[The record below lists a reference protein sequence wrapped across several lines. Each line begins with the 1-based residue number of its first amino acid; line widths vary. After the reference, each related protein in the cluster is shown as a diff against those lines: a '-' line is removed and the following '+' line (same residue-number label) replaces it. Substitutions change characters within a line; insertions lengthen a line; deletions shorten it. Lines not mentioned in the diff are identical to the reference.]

1 MIQLQGIDVALGG
14 NQILEG
20 LTWTLKDGKR
30 IGLIG
35 PNGAGKTTL
44 LRVIGGYR
52 DPDDGQVARSG
63 SVGYLA
69 QDVQE
74 VTSGRSVIEE
84 TLTAF
89 EAIEALQD
97 REEALTQ
104 ALDLPG
110 ANQAKILRELEAIHE
125 RLAIQEA
132 HSAQSRAETVLE
144 GLGFSTDDLT
154 RPVDTLSGGYRMR
167 VSLARILLQRP
178 DVLLLDEPTNHL
190 DILSIDWLE
199 QYLSSY
205 AGTVVLVSHDRYF
218 LNRMINTVAHL
229 YRGRITE
236 YAGNYDYFLVER
248 EKRRSLEQ
256 AAYENQQREI
266 LQAERFIARFRYKA
280 SKARQVQSRIKHLEK
295 LERLLPPD
303 SPDAQI
309 RIRFPSPN
317 RSGRTVLSVSEFS
330 KTYASTE
337 EQDVCVFDKAGPL
350 EITRGQK
357 IALIGKNGA
366 GKSTLARVL
375 FGSEA
380 IEGSCKEG
388 HNVETRFFAQ
398 HQADS
403 LIATDTVLESLD
415 REAVGREEGYLRT
428 LLGAFLFTG
437 DDVFKPVQALSGGEK
452 SRLALA
458 RTLVNP
464 ANFLI
469 LDEPTNHLDIQ
480 SIKVLIEALRQY
492 SGTFVVVSHDR
503 HFLDHVANVIWHI
516 GDQAVRT
523 YEGTYSEYRWALT
536 HGSLS
541 RIGQELPAA
550 EIPTRKSRTRSGGPK
565 TKEEKRREAE
575 ARNRAYREAQLNGQ
589 PATDELTPHQ
599 KQWLCDEA
607 ESAIAEAESR
617 KLTAEKTLADPNV
630 YSNPVRAKE
639 ASANYTSIQKEL
651 DDLYARWEALAE
663 SLGDHSRE

>member
-20 LTWTLKDGKR
+20 LTWTPKDGKR

-44 LRVIGGYR
+44 LRVIGGYLE
-52 DPDDGQVARSG
+52 PDDGQVARSG

-84 TLTAF
+84 TLAAF

-97 REEALTQ
+97 REESLTQ

-110 ANQAKILRELEAIHE
+110 ANQTKILQNLEAIHE

-132 HSAQSRAETVLE
+132 HSAQARAETVLE
-144 GLGFSTDDLT
+144 GLGFSTNDLT
-154 RPVDTLSGGYRMR
+154 RPADTLSGGYRMR
-167 VSLARILLQRP
+167 VSLARILLQKP

-199 QYLSSY
+199 KYLSNY

-229 YRGRITE
+229 YRGRIAE

-248 EKRRSLEQ
+248 KKRRTLEQ

-330 KTYASTE
+330 KHYAGTE

-350 EITRGQK
+350 EITRGEK

-366 GKSTLARVL
+366 GKSTLARIL
-375 FGSEA
+375 FGSET
-380 IEGSCKEG
+380 IEGSRKEG

-415 REAVGREEGYLRT
+415 REAVGREEVYLRT

-464 ANFLI
+464 ANLLI

-516 GDQAVRT
+516 GDQGVRT

-541 RIGQELPAA
+541 QIGQERPTAKR
-550 EIPTRKSRTRSGGPK
+550 PTRKTSTRSGGPK
-565 TKEEKRREAE
+565 TKEKKRREAE
-575 ARNRAYREAQLNGQ
+575 ARNRAYRQAQMNGRT
-589 PATDELTPHQ
+589 ATDELTPHQ
-599 KQWLCDEA
+599 KQWLFDEA

-617 KLTAEKTLADPNV
+617 KSTAERALADPNV

-639 ASANYTSIQKEL
+639 ASANYASIQKEL
-651 DDLYARWEALAE
+651 DDLYAHWEALVE
-663 SLGDHSRE
+663 SLGNHNT